1 MRKISFSAAFA
12 VLILIGVGVWTV
24 STTHTLAAT
33 AGIDPSGMMANAK
46 DLPTSHYDDY
56 SVIFN

>member
-1 MRKISFSAAFA
+1 MREINFFAAAA

-33 AGIDPSGMMANAK
+33 AAIDPSGMMTNAK
-46 DLPTSHYDDY
+46 DLPTSQYDDY
-56 SVIFN
+56 SVVFN